1 MIFAYD
7 ANPRFSDARDIQA
20 PGVTVLPMWT
30 DDTRI
35 VEDNLVN
42 LWGM

>member
-7 ANPRFSDARDIQA
+7 ANPRFSDASDIQA
-20 PGVTVLPMWT
+20 PGVTDLPMWT

-35 VEDNLVN
+35 ASNSRVN
-42 LWGM
+42 S